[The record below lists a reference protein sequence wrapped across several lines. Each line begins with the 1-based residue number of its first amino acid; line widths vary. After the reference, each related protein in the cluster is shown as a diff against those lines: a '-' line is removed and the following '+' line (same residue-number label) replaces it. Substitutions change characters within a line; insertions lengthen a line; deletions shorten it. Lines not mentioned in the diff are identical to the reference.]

1 MRRAWV
7 AGLSGLLLVA
17 CGGGGGRPGTGDGGA
32 GDGAVADGGGVDA
45 GRRDSGPAPMDAGTD
60 GGPVEMVI
68 SLLAAGRFSAY
79 IVYDT
84 NMLLKR
90 YPIDEYGEC
99 LRQRQGVWRD

>member
-1 MRRAWV
+1 MVGGLTWYTFYATMRGADFGYLGPVLWASFVGLFAWTMISMYFP
-7 AGLSGLLLVA
+7 L
-17 CGGGGGRPGTGDGGA
+17 
-32 GDGAVADGGGVDA
+32 
-45 GRRDSGPAPMDAGTD
+45 

-68 SLLAAGRFSAY
+68 SLLAAGIFSAY

-99 LRQRQGVWRD
+99 LRQRRGVWRD